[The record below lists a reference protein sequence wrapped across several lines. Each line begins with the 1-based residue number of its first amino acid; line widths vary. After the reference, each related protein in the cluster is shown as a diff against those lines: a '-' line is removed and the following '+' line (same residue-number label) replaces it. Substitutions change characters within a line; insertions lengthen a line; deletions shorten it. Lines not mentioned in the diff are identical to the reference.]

1 MAKTRNEYH
10 IVTFDPGGVIGWA
23 HLVID
28 FRAFLTPR
36 AKVLANLLDW
46 DTGEF
51 NGTEHDNIRECM
63 SLVRNARYGEMP
75 YHAKTDVV
83 SEDFQ
88 LTQMVGGHNLLSP
101 VRVNAMLEW
110 ECAKVGG
117 VNFILQNRALRTNVT
132 SARLLLAGFACP
144 LTKRGAW
151 PTSGRG
157 KDSFAAMQHAVTRAK
172 LVKQEANKRP
182 WKLEE

>member
-1 MAKTRNEYH
+1 MAIRKNEFH

-51 NGTEHDNIRECM
+51 NDTESANLMQCM
-63 SLVRNARYGEMP
+63 ELVRSARYGIMP
-75 YHAKTDVV
+75 YHSKCDVV
-83 SEDFQ
+83 SEDFE
-88 LTQMVGGHNLLSP
+88 LTQMIGGHNLLSP
-101 VRVNAMLEW
+101 VRINAVLEW

-117 VNFILQNRALRTNVT
+117 VNFHLQKRQMRTSVT
-132 SARLLLAGFACP
+132 PARLTLAGFHSP
-144 LTKRGAW
+144 LSKTGRW
-151 PTSGRG
+151 VTSGTG
-157 KDSFAAMQHAVTRAK
+157 KDSFAAMQHVITWAK
-172 LVKQEANKRP
+172 LTKQQANRKP
-182 WKLEE
+182 WKLE